1 MEHSTMSAFLLH
13 ILIFCCQSHLGVFST
28 SYTKLG
34 NSDQDVSYMK
44 FVHNANK
51 FPEKEEYD
59 YIIIGGGT
67 AGCPLAATLS
77 SKFSVLLLERGNI
90 PNKFPSV
97 LNKQGLMNAFTDKDD
112 GENPFQRFV
121 SEDGVENL
129 RGRILGGSSMINA
142 GFYSRAHKEFFETQE
157 IIEWD
162 MEMVREAYEWVEET
176 LVSEPNLSSWQFAFR
191 KALLEV
197 GVDHDN
203 GFELRHLVGT
213 KIGGSI
219 FDNQGNRHGAVE
231 LLNKGESENLKVA
244 VQATVKRILFSGLS
258 ANGVLYS
265 DSKGKSHT
273 AFIHEKGEIILS
285 AGAIGSP
292 QLLLLS
298 GVGSTSH
305 LSSLNLPLFLHQPH
319 VGQFMSDNPRFG
331 VNIVL
336 PFPLPTTTVEVVG
349 ILEKNTYFESL
360 SSFIPFSIPPSFS
373 LLPPQSTSL
382 NMSLVLISG
391 KFSKVDSLGSLW
403 LNSSTDVRKSPM
415 VRFNYFS
422 HPRDLAQC
430 IGGLRKIQDL
440 LNTQTIENIK
450 TKDLEGKKT
459 LQFLGIPLP
468 ENMADD
474 TLVGEFCKRT
484 VTTFWHFHGGCVVGK
499 VVDGT
504 YRVMGIENLRVV
516 DGSTFSES
524 PGTNPMATIMMLGR
538 YVGMK
543 MLQERL
549 SLA

>member
-1 MEHSTMSAFLLH
+1 
-13 ILIFCCQSHLGVFST
+13 
-28 SYTKLG
+28 
-34 NSDQDVSYMK
+34 
-44 FVHNANK
+44 
-51 FPEKEEYD
+51 
-59 YIIIGGGT
+59 
-67 AGCPLAATLS
+67 
-77 SKFSVLLLERGNI
+77 
-90 PNKFPSV
+90 
-97 LNKQGLMNAFTDKDD
+97 MN
-112 GENPFQRFV
+112 
-121 SEDGVENL
+121 
-129 RGRILGGSSMINA
+129 
-142 GFYSRAHKEFFETQE
+142 
-157 IIEWD
+157 
-162 MEMVREAYEWVEET
+162 
-176 LVSEPNLSSWQFAFR
+176 
-191 KALLEV
+191 
-197 GVDHDN
+197 
-203 GFELRHLVGT
+203 
-213 KIGGSI
+213 
-219 FDNQGNRHGAVE
+219 
-231 LLNKGESENLKVA
+231 LLNSLHTICMNFV
-244 VQATVKRILFSGLS
+244 GLS

-265 DSKGKSHT
+265 DLKGKSHT

-459 LQFLGIPLP
+459 LQFLGLPLP
-468 ENMADD
+468 KNMADD

-499 VVDGT
+499 VVDGN

-538 YVGMK
+538 
-543 MLQERL
+543 
-549 SLA
+549 